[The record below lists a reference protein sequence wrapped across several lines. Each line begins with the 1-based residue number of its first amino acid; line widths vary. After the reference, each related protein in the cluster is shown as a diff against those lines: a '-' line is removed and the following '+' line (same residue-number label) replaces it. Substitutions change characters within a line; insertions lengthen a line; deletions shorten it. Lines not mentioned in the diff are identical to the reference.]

1 MEDRLKDLQRQKK
14 LQSMMIA
21 VVIMAITIW
30 SAIQT
35 NFSVAE
41 LVAGGGEI
49 FRFVLFDFLPPDFTT
64 ISKLIGPA
72 LDTIYISFVSM
83 VIGACLSMVL
93 AFFAAATTAPN
104 KVIQIIVRAFSSVMR
119 NIPTLIWAILL
130 VFAYGLG
137 TTVGCLALIITSIG
151 TLTRA
156 YAEMLEEIDMGQ
168 VEALK
173 ATGATYFQV
182 LGQAVM
188 PQFMPG
194 FIGWSLYK
202 LELNIRAS
210 TIIGMVGGGGLGFA
224 IQKGIKLFQ
233 YQEVSLAILLVIVI
247 VVITEWTTSK
257 IRERIL

>member
-1 MEDRLKDLQRQKK
+1 MEDRLKELQQRKK
-14 LQSMMIA
+14 LQAWTIA
-21 VVIMAITIW
+21 ACILALTVW
-30 SAIQT
+30 SAVET
-35 NFSVAE
+35 NFSIGALSE
-41 LVAGGGEI
+41 GGSEI
-49 FRFVLFDFLPPDFTT
+49 VRFILFDFLPPDFTT
-64 ISKLIGPA
+64 IGNLIGPA
-72 LDTIYISFVSM
+72 LDTIYISFVAM
-83 VIGACLSMVL
+83 VVGAFLSMLL
-93 AFFAAATTAPN
+93 AFLAAGTTSPHRLVQVA
-104 KVIQIIVRAFSSVMR
+104 VRAFCSVMR

-137 TTVGCLALIITSIG
+137 TTVGCMALIITSIG

-156 YAEMLEEIDMGQ
+156 YAEVLEEIDMKQ
-168 VEALK
+168 VEAIR
-173 ATGATYFQV
+173 ATGASTMQV

-233 YQEVSLAILLVIVI
+233 YKEVSLAILMVIVI
-247 VVITEWTTSK
+247 IFVTEWTTSK

>member
-1 MEDRLKDLQRQKK
+1 MEDRLKELQRQKK
-14 LQSMMIA
+14 LQSWLLA
-21 VVIMAITIW
+21 AAIVAISVW
-30 SAIQT
+30 SAMKT
-35 NFSVAE
+35 GFSLIE
-41 LVAGGGEI
+41 LSIGGAEI
-49 FRFVLFDFLPPDFTT
+49 FRFIVFDFLPPDFTK
-64 ISKLIGPA
+64 IGKLIGPA
-72 LDTIYISFVSM
+72 LDTIYISFVAM
-83 VIGACLSMVL
+83 VVGAVLSMVL
-93 AFFAAATTAPN
+93 AFFAATTTAPS
-104 KVIQIIVRAFSSVMR
+104 KWIQVGVRAICSVMR

-137 TTVGCLALIITSIG
+137 TTVGCIALILTSIG

-156 YAEMLEEIDMGQ
+156 YAEVLEEIDMGQ
-168 VEALK
+168 VEAVR
-173 ATGATYFQV
+173 ATGASYGQV

-194 FIGWSLYK
+194 FVGWSLYK

-233 YQEVSLAILLVIVI
+233 YQEVSLAIIMVILIVI
-247 VVITEWTTSK
+247 MTEWTTSK

>member
-1 MEDRLKDLQRQKK
+1 MEDRLRELQRQKK
-14 LQSMMIA
+14 QQSMMIA
-21 VVIMAITIW
+21 AAILAITIW
-30 SAIQT
+30 SAIET
-35 NFSVAE
+35 KFSFVE
-41 LVAGGGEI
+41 LFTGGSEI
-49 FRFVLFDFLPPDFTT
+49 LRFILFDFLPPDFSR
-64 ISKLIGPA
+64 IHNLLGPA
-72 LDTIYISFVSM
+72 MDTIYISFVAMVVGAFISM
-83 VIGACLSMVL
+83 IL
-93 AFFAAATTAPN
+93 AFFAAATTAPH
-104 KVIQIIVRAFSSVMR
+104 KAIQVAVRAFSSVMR

-156 YAEMLEEIDMGQ
+156 YAEILEEIDMGQ
-168 VEALK
+168 VEAVR
-173 ATGATYFQV
+173 ATGASYFQV

-210 TIIGMVGGGGLGFA
+210 TIIGMVGGGGLGYA

-233 YQEVSLAILLVIVI
+233 YQEVSLAILMVIVI
-247 VVITEWTTSK
+247 VVMTEWTTSK
-257 IRERIL
+257 IRGRIL

>member
-1 MEDRLKDLQRQKK
+1 MEARWKQAQRQKK
-14 LQSMMIA
+14 LQTWMIA
-21 VVIMAITIW
+21 AAILALTVW
-30 SAIQT
+30 SAIET
-35 NFSVAE
+35 NFSIVQ
-41 LVAGGGEI
+41 LFQGGGEI
-49 FRFVLFDFLPPDFTT
+49 VRFILFDFLPPDFTRIGT
-64 ISKLIGPA
+64 LIGPA
-72 LDTIYISFVSM
+72 LDTIYISFVAM
-83 VIGACLSMVL
+83 VAGALLSMLLSFL
-93 AFFAAATTAPN
+93 AASTTSPYRPLQVA
-104 KVIQIIVRAFSSVMR
+104 VRAFCSVLR

-137 TTVGCLALIITSIG
+137 TTVGCLALILTSIG

-156 YAEMLEEIDMGQ
+156 YAEVLEEIDMGQ
-168 VEALK
+168 LEAVR
-173 ATGATYFQV
+173 ATGATYWQV

-224 IQKGIKLFQ
+224 IQKSIKLFQ

-247 VVITEWTTSK
+247 ILGTEWTTSK